1 MQQRITIPEI
11 KNHEW
16 FLKNLPADL
25 MDEKTIGNQFEEPDQ
40 PMQSHDEIMGIISE
54 ATVPAPGVYGLNSYM
69 TDGLDMDD
77 DMDLENDS
85 DIDVDSSGEVVYAM
99 WWEHVFCLLKR
110 QLPPTSKAL
119 LGLWLCRLSQEN
131 AW

>member
-1 MQQRITIPEI
+1 MQQRIAIPEI

-16 FLKNLPADL
+16 FLRNLPADL
-25 MDEKTIGNQFEEPDQ
+25 MDEKTMGNQFEEPDQ

-69 TDGLDMDD
+69 IDDLDMDY

-85 DIDVDSSGEVVYAM
+85 DIDIDSSGEVVYAM
-99 WWEHVFCLLKR
+99 
-110 QLPPTSKAL
+110 
-119 LGLWLCRLSQEN
+119 
-131 AW
+131 